1 MEKGNKSEEI
11 QTTINHAPLHSWS
24 FAHSYSY
31 CLKLKKHRN
40 KATEK
45 MMSQTD
51 DSEWTFLSARSS
63 MDICWNHLQIFSR
76 RHNSCTW
83 RESPRRRRVS
93 DWSEVL
99 RAGRQKLLLTIE
111 IVGFLVPQS
120 GTTCANLSDLAKVS
134 QLLKSGRC
142 FNTRIPSNFK
152 GNLTVKFLVSFW
164 NFLSRSYLD
173 QVLKGENWIWKILS
187 R

>member
-51 DSEWTFLSARSS
+51 DSEWIFLSARAS
-63 MDICWNHLQIFSR
+63 MDICLNHSQIFSR

-93 DWSEVL
+93 DRSEVL
-99 RAGRQKLLLTIE
+99 RAGRQKLLLKIE
-111 IVGFLVPQS
+111 IVGFFGFPIWNYLCKLEWSGKGTAVAEEWAVLQYKNTKQFQRQS
-120 GTTCANLSDLAKVS
+120 YS
-134 QLLKSGRC
+134 QISG
-142 FNTRIPSNFK
+142 
-152 GNLTVKFLVSFW
+152 
-164 NFLSRSYLD
+164 
-173 QVLKGENWIWKILS
+173 
-187 R
+187 